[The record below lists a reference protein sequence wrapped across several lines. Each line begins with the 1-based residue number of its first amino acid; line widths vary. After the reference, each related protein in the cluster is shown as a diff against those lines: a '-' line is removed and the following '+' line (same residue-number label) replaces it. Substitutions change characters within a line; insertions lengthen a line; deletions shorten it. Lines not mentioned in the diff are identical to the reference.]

1 MADYERRNG
10 AQRGGYNHRKR
21 RHREDDDLDR
31 RPPRRLYQEP
41 VHLKVRKQLL
51 TIAESPLKKTDE
63 EIKTIATTMA
73 ENFDDIEIR
82 GTFLDLILQ
91 LITEQALKIP
101 FVAAVTLALN
111 AQKPELA
118 QEVLTKS
125 TTALNEQFKAG
136 AWREVKLLLRFLACL
151 QGILE
156 DDGVFP
162 ILEELFSRSVDLQTA
177 SSEDSLGLEIVKV
190 ILLTIPYI
198 MASSASGFEAHAT
211 SLLEKTDII
220 ASTPHPLEALVDPY
234 PGSGD
239 DAGHEAQ
246 SVISLLQRQLQG
258 EAAQSWELACLPRPW
273 NVSPVV
279 DEAEPVTPTK
289 HSLPLVTVPSPVS
302 PGVRPQLPEVYSS
315 VYADQDMETVPP
327 TSNIAS
333 LLLRDSL
340 IDTINTLDYNRN
352 ATAKFLIDLDCYFSP
367 ETFVKRATPFDRLRE
382 VEAGKSTWKP
392 EDVAVDA
399 VFSQLL
405 QLPSPQHKLVYYHAV
420 LTESCKIAPAAIAP
434 SLGRA
439 IRYLYQNLDAMDLEL
454 EYRFMDWFTHHLS
467 NFGFT
472 WKWTEWVDDV
482 ELPLAKPKKAFIV
495 GALEKEIRLS
505 FAQRIRGTLPEPYQA
520 LITEAK
526 EKDIPDFKY
535 NSDQTPYA
543 PQAREILRLLR
554 AKAPDSDLESHLS
567 SVEAEAASLGVED
580 PLVPSTDA
588 YMTAI
593 CFIGSKSLSHVLSCI
608 ERCKDRLLALGPR
621 SEAARRQIIRSV
633 MDYWVEKPGV
643 GVNIVD
649 KLLNYTILTPLS
661 VINWALTDNIG
672 KGKVLTHAHMYEMV
686 ASTIYKVTNRVRQIV
701 IARNQPGLP
710 AEQIAMLDE
719 TLEKERAQ
727 MKELFATVEDAL
739 MGVASG
745 VVDEMVESR
754 NQDTEGE
761 ALLRGWGE
769 RWLRVFRRKMAVE
782 EAWIG
787 EMLVN
792 QEGMDGL
799 EGEAEVANGIGV
811 SETQEE
817 DVDDGVS

>member
-1 MADYERRNG
+1 M
-10 AQRGGYNHRKR
+10 
-21 RHREDDDLDR
+21 
-31 RPPRRLYQEP
+31 
-41 VHLKVRKQLL
+41 
-51 TIAESPLKKTDE
+51 
-63 EIKTIATTMA
+63 
-73 ENFDDIEIR
+73 
-82 GTFLDLILQ
+82 
-91 LITEQALKIP
+91 
-101 FVAAVTLALN
+101 
-111 AQKPELA
+111 
-118 QEVLTKS
+118 
-125 TTALNEQFKAG
+125 
-136 AWREVKLLLRFLACL
+136 
-151 QGILE
+151 
-156 DDGVFP
+156 
-162 ILEELFSRSVDLQTA
+162 
-177 SSEDSLGLEIVKV
+177 
-190 ILLTIPYI
+190 
-198 MASSASGFEAHAT
+198 
-211 SLLEKTDII
+211 
-220 ASTPHPLEALVDPY
+220 
-234 PGSGD
+234 
-239 DAGHEAQ
+239 
-246 SVISLLQRQLQG
+246 
-258 EAAQSWELACLPRPW
+258 
-273 NVSPVV
+273 
-279 DEAEPVTPTK
+279 
-289 HSLPLVTVPSPVS
+289 
-302 PGVRPQLPEVYSS
+302 
-315 VYADQDMETVPP
+315 
-327 TSNIAS
+327 
-333 LLLRDSL
+333 
-340 IDTINTLDYNRN
+340 
-352 ATAKFLIDLDCYFSP
+352 
-367 ETFVKRATPFDRLRE
+367 
-382 VEAGKSTWKP
+382 
-392 EDVAVDA
+392 
-399 VFSQLL
+399 
-405 QLPSPQHKLVYYHAV
+405 
-420 LTESCKIAPAAIAP
+420 
-434 SLGRA
+434 
-439 IRYLYQNLDAMDLEL
+439 
-454 EYRFMDWFTHHLS
+454 
-467 NFGFT
+467 
-472 WKWTEWVDDV
+472 
-482 ELPLAKPKKAFIV
+482 
-495 GALEKEIRLS
+495 
-505 FAQRIRGTLPEPYQA
+505 
-520 LITEAK
+520 
-526 EKDIPDFKY
+526 
-535 NSDQTPYA
+535 
-543 PQAREILRLLR
+543 
-554 AKAPDSDLESHLS
+554 
-567 SVEAEAASLGVED
+567 EAEAASLGVED